1 MELDTLLHFCACQY
15 QLYEIPLRVY
25 RSGKLI
31 CKMDRS
37 KLGKYD
43 DEREATIIRDISV
56 FRDRTIHFAI
66 QASLLLEGAV
76 FDKNSDLFIY
86 VGLARGVHITLPI
99 AQRYLLAMGAKAMTE
114 GEVRGFQEYMNQMPV
129 VAPGLFVVVLSALN
143 TFLNQE
149 VIAPGD
155 IFARNVVGQ
164 VDTGVRKQML
174 NQREVRY
181 FGGGENNANFIDTEE
196 RFLFFVRNGM
206 VQELKAFCKSCQGFE
221 MIGNAENP
229 DAWRMV
235 KDKSIVAVALV
246 SRAAIR
252 AGLSPLESAQLCD
265 LYVQKIELCHTA
277 EMLNRVRYNMLLDFT
292 ERVQELQ
299 FSRTSNEL
307 VNQVCRYILE
317 HLEDPLTLQE
327 LAGRFNVNKNYLCA
341 VFKDEVGKGITE
353 YIHYNKTNAAKQMLR
368 YTDKSLIEIANYLSF
383 CSQSYFQQV
392 FKKVTGLTPT
402 AYRNAQEKAE

>member
-43 DEREATIIRDISV
+43 DEREATIIRDVSV

-86 VGLARGVHITLPI
+86 VGLARGVHITFPI
-99 AQRYLLAMGAKAMTE
+99 AQRYLMAMGADAMTE
-114 GEVRGFQEYMNQMPV
+114 EEVRGFQEYMNQMPV

-149 VIAPGD
+149 IIEPGD

-206 VQELKAFCKSCQGFE
+206 VQELKAYCESCQGFE

-229 DAWRMV
+229 DAWRVV
-235 KDKSIVAVALV
+235 KDKCIVAVALV

-265 LYVQKIELCHTA
+265 LYVQKIELCRTA
-277 EMLNRVRYNMLLDFT
+277 ETLNRVRYNMLLDFT
-292 ERVQELQ
+292 ERVRELQ
-299 FSRTSNEL
+299 FSRTNNEL

-327 LAGRFNVNKNYLCA
+327 LAGRFGVNKNYLCA
-341 VFKDEVGKGITE
+341 VFKDEIGKGITE

-402 AYRNAQEKAE
+402 AYRNAEEKAE